1 MVRKKLDKTL
11 ERQKI
16 IFDFSVTILL
26 GGPVRIDFAQWDGFL
41 HASSVSKTEDKFLS
55 KAHFAPMSEVI

>member
-1 MVRKKLDKTL
+1 
-11 ERQKI
+11 
-16 IFDFSVTILL
+16 
-26 GGPVRIDFAQWDGFL
+26 L